1 MTEVLI
7 ILGIFLLVAV
17 LAIRLIFWHTIFKPT
32 KPEPDVVEVDPENIK
47 ALAEFV
53 KQQQQQEQQ
62 KQQLKE
68 LAKADRTAKLENF
81 KQTREQLKEKLRAQ
95 FGAKAWQ
102 PLDKVLKSADKGG
115 IGIYVLFNATKNKYY
130 VGQAKQIY
138 KRIRDH
144 FCVEDIARDF
154 LCGDEIRA
162 MFLTANELDADYRM
176 DHIERLGI
184 EIFDAEKNGY
194 NKKQGSV

>member
-1 MTEVLI
+1 MTNEI
-7 ILGIFLLVAV
+7 IITLVIIAILAAVFVAYFL
-17 LAIRLIFWHTIFKPT
+17 FKSKKTRQSPT
-32 KPEPDVVEVDPENIK
+32 AEVDPENIR

-53 KQQQQQEQQ
+53 RAQQQQTEQ
-62 KQQLKE
+62 KLQLRE
-68 LAKADRTAKLENF
+68 LARADRAAKLENF
-81 KQTREQLKEKLRAQ
+81 KQTREQLREKLRVQ
-95 FGAKAWQ
+95 FGAKTWQ
-102 PLDKVLKSADKGG
+102 PLAKILNTADKGG

-162 MFLTANELDADYRM
+162 TFLTANELDADYRM

-184 EIFDAEKNGY
+184 EIFDAEKSGY
-194 NKKQGSV
+194 NRKQGSV